1 VFHDPEIVA
10 LSRRFVMI
18 RADCDQEDALNTRY
32 AKGGSYV
39 PRTLF
44 LREDRTVDWS
54 IRGSNPEYPYFLE
67 TSSPEELKSL
77 MRRFLTG
84 Y

>member
-1 VFHDPEIVA
+1 
-10 LSRRFVMI
+10 MI
-18 RADCDQEDALNTRY
+18 RADRDREDALNRHY
-32 AKGGSYV
+32 GKGGGYV

-54 IRGSNPEYPYFLE
+54 IQGSNPEFPYFLE
-67 TSSPEELKSL
+67 TGSPEELKLL
-77 MRRFLTG
+77 MKRFLTG